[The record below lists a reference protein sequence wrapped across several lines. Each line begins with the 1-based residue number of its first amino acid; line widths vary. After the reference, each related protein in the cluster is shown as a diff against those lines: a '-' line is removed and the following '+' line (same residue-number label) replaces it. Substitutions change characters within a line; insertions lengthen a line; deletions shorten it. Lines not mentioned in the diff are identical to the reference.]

1 MIFNL
6 PVRLITEWM
15 GLEIYRA
22 REIRSLGD
30 DCPPISLEGY
40 GGARVCA
47 DRRHWREP
55 VAHHPNMV
63 TAATFGRV
71 SAMPLSCPVT
81 SSEMIKQRQ
90 DNIRPAQ
97 QTGQAA
103 YDNGVLD
110 HVGTSERGNYGS
122 NEIVNIKT
130 IVVSQGAGE

>member
-1 MIFNL
+1 
-6 PVRLITEWM
+6 
-15 GLEIYRA
+15 
-22 REIRSLGD
+22 
-30 DCPPISLEGY
+30 
-40 GGARVCA
+40 
-47 DRRHWREP
+47 
-55 VAHHPNMV
+55 MV
-63 TAATFGRV
+63 TAATSGRV